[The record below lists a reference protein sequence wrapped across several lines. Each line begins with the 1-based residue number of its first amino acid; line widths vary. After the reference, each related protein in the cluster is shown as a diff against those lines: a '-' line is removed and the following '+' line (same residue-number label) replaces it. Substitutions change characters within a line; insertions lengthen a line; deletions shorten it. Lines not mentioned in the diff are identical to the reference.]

1 MHGVDTGQGS
11 GLATEDPP
19 AERIASGPWRE
30 AEPAITVQAMQTVKQ
45 SYDGV
50 ESSSWEFLGY
60 DWFLG
65 NIKGKNAKKH
75 DFPMFGNHEK
85 S

>member
-1 MHGVDTGQGS
+1 
-11 GLATEDPP
+11 
-19 AERIASGPWRE
+19 
-30 AEPAITVQAMQTVKQ
+30 MQTVKQ
-45 SYDGV
+45 LYDGV

-65 NIKGKNAKKH
+65 SIKGKNAKKH

-85 S
+85 SQGKGGEICKRFSLLYPKENVRKI